1 MEDQNYT
8 IKDIARMAGVSAGTV
23 DRVLHN
29 RGDVSPQSKAKVQKV
44 LDEIHYQPN
53 VFAIGLAAKKKYSF
67 VCLIPYYIE
76 HDYWHSVVG
85 GIERARQELRPF
97 NVSVDYLCYQQGDKE
112 SYLEVC
118 RRVEE
123 SNVDAVL
130 IAPNF
135 RNETLALTDYLQAKK
150 VAYAFIDFN
159 MEEANAL
166 TYIGQDSYKSGYIA
180 AKILMRNYQAGEGQ
194 ELVLFLSNNKN
205 SPAEI
210 QMQRRLAGFM
220 SFITEEYE
228 KLVIHEVVLNK
239 SNQENNQ
246 KTLDEFF
253 RLHPKATLG
262 VVFNSRVYQLG
273 EYLRSAG
280 RSMKGLIGYDLL
292 KANVELLKS
301 GDVHYLIGQRPGLQG
316 YCGVKALCDHV
327 FFKKSVEP
335 VKYMPIDIMIKENID
350 FYFEFV

>member
-29 RGDVSPQSKAKVQKV
+29 RGDVSSKSKAKVQKV

-53 VFAIGLAAKKKYSF
+53 VFAIGLAAKKKYTF
-67 VCLIPYYIE
+67 ICLIPYYIE

-97 NVSVDYLCYQQGDKE
+97 NVSVNYLCYHHGDKK
-112 SYLEVC
+112 SYQEAC
-118 RRVEE
+118 HTIRD
-123 SNVDAVL
+123 SSVDAVL

-135 RNETLALTDYLQAKK
+135 REETIELTSYLQENKI
-150 VAYAFIDFN
+150 AYAFVDFN

-180 AKILMRNYQAGEGQ
+180 AKILMRNYSLGEGQ

-205 SPAEI
+205 NPAEI
-210 QMQRRLAGFM
+210 QMQRRLKGFM
-220 SFITEEYE
+220 SYITEKYDN
-228 KLVIHEVVLNK
+228 LTIHEVVLNK
-239 SNQENNQ
+239 SNQGNNQ
-246 KTLDEFF
+246 QTLDEFF
-253 RLHPKATLG
+253 QAHPKAVLG
-262 VVFNSRVYQLG
+262 IVFNSRVYQLG
-273 EYLRSAG
+273 EYLRHAEH
-280 RSMKGLIGYDLL
+280 SMKGLIGYDLL
-292 KANVELLKS
+292 KANVDLLKS

-327 FFKKSVEP
+327 VFKKSVDS
-335 VKYMPIDIMIKENID
+335 VKYMPIDILIKENID